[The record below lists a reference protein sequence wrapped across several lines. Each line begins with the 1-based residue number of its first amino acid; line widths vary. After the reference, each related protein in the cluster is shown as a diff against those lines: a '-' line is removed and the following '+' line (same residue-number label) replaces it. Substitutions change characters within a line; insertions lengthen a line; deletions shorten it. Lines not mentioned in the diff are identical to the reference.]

1 MRGERVR
8 PPKPDFRLKAWQ
20 INICGYWEQVENSP
34 CTRSRPARRL
44 RAHMRALHQQPAPRR
59 AHCSS
64 YRLRWPSFGGLDT
77 SWCQGG
83 GLWQRSRQDQGICSP
98 LANSSTRAPACSD
111 SLDILAI
118 RAQSFCLPKLGC
130 SKSCR
135 SCRKPDSS
143 VFNECSCRRIV
154 CTSPS
159 RPKSDTD
166 SGEQAC
172 RAFISDS
179 RRVSSFPISRNL
191 QRNRHE
197 PV

>member
-1 MRGERVR
+1 M
-8 PPKPDFRLKAWQ
+8 
-20 INICGYWEQVENSP
+20 
-34 CTRSRPARRL
+34 
-44 RAHMRALHQQPAPRR
+44 AH
-59 AHCSS
+59 
-64 YRLRWPSFGGLDT
+64 FGGLDT

-83 GLWQRSRQDQGICSP
+83 GLWQRSRQDQGICSH
-98 LANSSTRAPACSD
+98 LANSSTRAPGCSD

-179 RRVSSFPISRNL
+179 GGFRHFQSHVIYNGIAMNQFEYRPRRELTDTYELAWWRVSTRSRTMPHCCVLGRACFKISLDGISIWLEMTAKASLSNL
-191 QRNRHE
+191 
-197 PV
+197 PAA